1 SVGFATARPPNYGR
15 PASRGPAEIWRLAD
29 AREVRRALVITQPHL
44 PPTELLA
51 KNPVLLAQV
60 IDHVQLMLVH
70 PPGDGDQHEPE
81 RIHHSRHLVR
91 SLSRASCLREE
102 PARIQPDS
110 VFGPYG
116 SLQVAQRT
124 RLVLMPDFS
133 LTTFQLASVLA
144 GKRSLSRSTKALSF
158 AALCSDEASATC
170 PSGRIRYAASRFS
183 PAFSATPLHAKL

>member
-1 SVGFATARPPNYGR
+1 MCRKWSLRDDNSVSNSQLPDRPTMGGR
-15 PASRGPAEIWRLAD
+15 HPVGRQKSGGWRMP
-29 AREVRRALVITQPHL
+29 REVRRALVITQPHL

-51 KNPVLLAQV
+51 KNPLLLAQV

-70 PPGDGDQHEPE
+70 PPGDGNQHEPE

-116 SLQVAQRT
+116 VGKERNVHSLICSDMWEPYLKLIREKNAQRT
-124 RLVLMPDFS
+124 CTS
-133 LTTFQLASVLA
+133 STASI
-144 GKRSLSRSTKALSF
+144 S
-158 AALCSDEASATC
+158 
-170 PSGRIRYAASRFS
+170 
-183 PAFSATPLHAKL
+183 